1 MLKLQITVP
10 GEAGAGSVAAG
21 WEFDGKRWTA
31 PSGWI
36 EPFPHEAL
44 EHQMVA
50 RQDGRGAFLVVRERA
65 AGFTHQPDSF
75 SAPRAGTGPL
85 VLPPGRY
92 RDRRAEAE
100 SWPLG
105 FTVIDLTETGNHT
118 GAGARGG
125 VEVTCGAVSAAP
137 LQLAAAG
144 GVLHGSWDLLD
155 LSAFWSADR
164 LNLDDV
170 TRFVVMRALYS
181 SQTLLRDVLTLTER
195 ATARF
200 DGTGL
205 AITYPPP
212 AEHALPR
219 ELRPGADPVEVWERM
234 LVEVT
239 GRRAAATSGGVAVEL
254 SGGTDSAAVAAALA
268 ALRGSGSRSIRTGV
282 LRLPGEPGEQQMS
295 RRQDMIEVL
304 ELGADVVVP
313 IAEHAPFRPGG
324 ARRSGVPFTPR
335 DGNTAEGSLV
345 MQQRLVEAGVTT
357 VFTGAAGDDLMGL
370 RPEERQRLGQPRTL
384 RPMPGWLG
392 PAGRD
397 AVERL
402 DQDPAPAPVLMYS
415 ILAGLE
421 PRWPQ
426 TMRQGLWPVSPLA
439 TPELLRFTEQLPL
452 EWRRH
457 KRLLRTSL
465 ARRGMAEQTVWPVL
479 RENFAPVME
488 TAMRRW
494 GVPLLTDLVR
504 GGTILGDTG
513 VIDPAAVL
521 DACQD
526 ARAGG
531 PVEGLSRPLM
541 METALRSVIGA

>member
-1 MLKLQITVP
+1 
-10 GEAGAGSVAAG
+10 
-21 WEFDGKRWTA
+21 
-31 PSGWI
+31 
-36 EPFPHEAL
+36 
-44 EHQMVA
+44 MVT
-50 RQDGRGAFLVVRERA
+50 RQDGGSAFLLVRERA
-65 AGFTHQPDSF
+65 TGLQDRPDSLPTLRVD
-75 SAPRAGTGPL
+75 AGPL
-85 VLPPGRY
+85 SLPPNRY
-92 RDRRAEAE
+92 QAHRAEAAG
-100 SWPLG
+100 WPLG
-105 FTVIDLTETGNHT
+105 FTIIDLIETRHNET
-118 GAGARGG
+118 KGG

-137 LQLAAAG
+137 LQLAAAD

-170 TRFVVMRALYS
+170 TRFCVMRALYS

-219 ELRPGADPVEVWERM
+219 ELRPGADPVQVWERM

-239 GRRAAATSGGVAVEL
+239 GRWAAATSGSVAVEL
-254 SGGTDSAAVAAALA
+254 SGGMDSAAVAVALA
-268 ALRGSGSRSIRTGV
+268 DLRGHGHRESIRTGV

-295 RRQDMIEVL
+295 RRADMIQVL
-304 ELGADVVVP
+304 ELGADHVVP

-324 ARRSGVPFTPR
+324 ARRAGVPFTPR
-335 DGNTAEGSLV
+335 DGNTAEGTIV
-345 MQQRLVEAGVTT
+345 MQQQLVKAGVTT

-370 RPEERQRLGQPRTL
+370 RPDERRRLGQPRTL

-402 DQDPAPAPVLMYS
+402 DRGPVPAPVLMYS

-439 TPELLRFTEQLPL
+439 TPDLLRFTEQLPL
-452 EWRRH
+452 QWRRH
-457 KRLLRTSL
+457 KRLLRTYL
-465 ARRGMAEQTVWPVL
+465 ARRGMSEQTVWPVL

-494 GVPLLTDLVR
+494 GVPLLTELVR
-504 GGTILGDTG
+504 NGTILGDLG
-513 VIDPAAVL
+513 VIDPTAVL
-521 DACQD
+521 EACQD

-541 METALRSVIGA
+541 MEAALRSVIGA